1 MLSVTDNTGLLYRNF
16 DTLIRT
22 SKFIKQSKSQQVNN
36 CPCSAGCPNGCP
48 CPVYECPLT
57 SISVLVLNTY
67 KSYNVPV
74 LTDINGNVQT
84 INFEVENDVHVDR
97 SCGVQFKGDF
107 YVYGSYLG
115 DKRQIAKVT
124 NCSLKRIGTLPF
136 THFIGACAATKDQVF
151 LCFDY
156 NGDKKTC
163 RAANEP
169 TGKFNR
175 IAKSTHKH
183 SETRIAANDGKLLYL
198 IENTKKIKM
207 FYWRAEAMQKIIN
220 AKCTNSTK
228 ANGEQL
234 HHTLSSRDYI
244 LYFLFE
250 KTSRF

>member
-1 MLSVTDNTGLLYRNF
+1 MIKDLIQAAADYVDCMIECFSMNWTCISQCNRQYRIAIFKLLYFSLN
-16 DTLIRT
+16 L
-22 SKFIKQSKSQQVNN
+22 KFIQQNNSQQVND

-57 SISVLVLNTY
+57 TTSVLILNTY
-67 KSYNVPV
+67 KSYNVPL

-84 INFEVENDVHVDR
+84 INFKIENDVYVDR

-136 THFIGACAATKDQVF
+136 THFIGACAATNDQVF

-156 NGDKKTC
+156 NSDKKTC

-169 TGKFNR
+169 TGNFNR
-175 IAKSTHKH
+175 IAKSTNEH
-183 SETRIAANDGKLLYL
+183 SETRIAANDGKLLCL
-198 IENTKKIKM
+198 IEKLT
-207 FYWRAEAMQKIIN
+207 RLRCIIGMR
-220 AKCTNSTK
+220 KLCRK
-228 ANGEQL
+228 Q
-234 HHTLSSRDYI
+234 
-244 LYFLFE
+244 
-250 KTSRF
+250 